1 MTVATSMIP
10 FQRMGL
16 VAALLVLAST
26 AVAKPPA
33 EAAFDAWLV
42 AFNSNDKAKLQAF
55 NAHHFADADLN
66 LDYLLDSRE
75 ETGGLDVVTVERNE
89 PSVFVA
95 MTRER
100 RFPAYRRITIT
111 AGKAG
116 ETKLAEIKQ
125 ELQPL
130 PEDEALKALDSFAT
144 QLAKADRFSGAL
156 VIERNGK
163 RLYGKAFGLADRE
176 NQVPVHLD
184 TPFLFASQGKM
195 FTAVAVLQMI
205 DAGTLQFDDP
215 IGKYLT
221 DYPNKEMAKVTIR
234 QLLTHQG
241 GTGDI
246 GVLQPEEGVNRAWAR
261 TIDDLIKLNGDRGP
275 LFAPGSAFDYS
286 NYGFLLLG
294 ALVEKV
300 SGQSYYAY
308 VDEHIFQPAGMAAT
322 HYPDREHM
330 SGIARGYTRDDDGK
344 LVRSAS
350 QLPWRG
356 SPAGGGV
363 STVEDQ
369 LRFVGALKAGTL
381 IPLPLLQEAIKQQ
394 TDWYGYGFISSGPE
408 EFPHWGH
415 GGGAAGTSAALS
427 VYPTNDM
434 TMACLSNRDPPICDR
449 LLINLHWHLSPP
461 APAPSPCGATDAR
474 ILATEALIVHRQ
486 PFVIP
491 RGPMGEEPVA
501 GSCTRMRFKIDRSGV
516 PVELAIDQ
524 SSEDGGF
531 GVAARETL
539 RRYRFEAMHDRDDSV
554 HYLVIRPA
562 GRTF

>member
-1 MTVATSMIP
+1 MTVPTSMIL
-10 FQRMGL
+10 FQRMG
-16 VAALLVLAST
+16 VAAALLVLAST

-33 EAAFDAWLV
+33 ETAFDAWLV
-42 AFNSNDKAKLQAF
+42 AFNSNDKARLQAF

-75 ETGGLDVVTVERNE
+75 ETGGLDVVKVERNE
-89 PSVFVA
+89 PGIFVA

-100 RFPAYRRITIT
+100 SFPAYRRITIT
-111 AGKAG
+111 AGAAG
-116 ETKLAEIKQ
+116 DTKLAEIKQ
-125 ELQPL
+125 EPQPL
-130 PEDEALKALDSFAT
+130 SEEQALKALDSFAT
-144 QLAKADRFSGAL
+144 QLSRADRFSGAL

-163 RLYGKAFGLADRE
+163 RLFGKAFGLADRE
-176 NQVPVHLD
+176 NHVPVRLD

-205 DAGTLQFDDP
+205 EAGTLQFDDP
-215 IGKYLT
+215 IGKYLP
-221 DYPNKEMAKVTIR
+221 DYPNKAMAKVTIR

-246 GVLQPEEGVNRAWAR
+246 GVLLPEEGANRAWAR
-261 TIDDLIKLNGDRGP
+261 TIDDLMKLNGDRGP
-275 LFAPGSAFDYS
+275 SFAPGTAFDYS

-300 SGQSYYAY
+300 SGQGYYAY
-308 VDEHIFQPAGMAAT
+308 LDEHIFHPAGMIAT

-330 SGIARGYTRDDDGK
+330 SGIASGYTEAEDGK
-344 LVRSAS
+344 LVPSAS
-350 QLPWRG
+350 QLPWQG

-369 LRFVGALKAGTL
+369 LRFVDALKAGSL

-394 TDWYGYGFISSGPE
+394 TNWYGYGFISSGPE

-415 GGGAAGTSAALS
+415 GGGVAGTSTALS

-434 TMACLSNRDPPICDR
+434 TMVCLSNRDPPICDR

-461 APAPSPCGATDAR
+461 APAAR
-474 ILATEALIVHRQ
+474 
-486 PFVIP
+486 
-491 RGPMGEEPVA
+491 
-501 GSCTRMRFKIDRSGV
+501 
-516 PVELAIDQ
+516 
-524 SSEDGGF
+524 
-531 GVAARETL
+531 
-539 RRYRFEAMHDRDDSV
+539 
-554 HYLVIRPA
+554 
-562 GRTF
+562 